1 MRTRIAFLLFML
13 PGFMLAQSTNATL
26 NEDYY
31 HWVDRYEIKAGR
43 VAPELFTTV
52 KPYKRNQIIA
62 YVDSLHARDGAFATH
77 PGGDIFSKSDAYN
90 QEYLRNDSWEWSH
103 SMYSDSKKP
112 IWNTF
117 YKKKSDLY

>member
-31 HWVDRYEIKAGR
+31 HWIDRYEVKAGR

-52 KPYKRNQIIA
+52 KPYRRSLIVAFI
-62 YVDSLHARDGAFATH
+62 DSLNAKDG
-77 PGGDIFSKSDAYN
+77 IFTSRQDKFNYD
-90 QEYLRNDSWEWSH
+90 YLRNDSWEWSQAET
-103 SMYSDSKKP
+103 SNSEKP
-112 IWNTF
+112 F
-117 YKKKSDLY
+117 LKYLYKK